1 MKSIGLFIAGAVAG
15 IVGGMGLGGGSLLI
29 PILTGIFGIGQKSA
43 QWINLIAFFPMS
55 IFALAVHFRNHR
67 VRLSY
72 TAYIMIPACIFTAF
86 GALSVKILSGKALK
100 RLFGLFLI
108 ASSAYNLKGA
118 LKSGKSVKDG
128 NFIKNR

>member
-1 MKSIGLFIAGAVAG
+1 MKNIGFFIAGAAAG

-29 PILTGIFGIGQKSA
+29 PILTGVFKIGQKSA

-55 IFALAVHFRNHR
+55 IFALAVHFRSHR
-67 VRLSY
+67 VRFSY
-72 TAYIMIPACIFTAF
+72 TVYVIIPACVFTAF
-86 GALSVKILSGKALK
+86 GALSVKIISGKVLK

-118 LKSGKSVKDG
+118 FKGGRSVKDE
-128 NFIKNR
+128 NYIKD